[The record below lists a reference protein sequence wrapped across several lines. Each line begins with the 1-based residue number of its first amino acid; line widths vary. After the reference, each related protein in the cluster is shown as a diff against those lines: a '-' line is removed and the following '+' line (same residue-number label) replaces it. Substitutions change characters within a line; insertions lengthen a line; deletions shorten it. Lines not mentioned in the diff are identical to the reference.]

1 MVKALINPIA
11 SLSPEAND
19 LNGAHSLQAVC
30 HAVRQSVP
38 ERSAALD
45 AFGHI
50 RKARLEFGEVEM
62 EDGICATLSN
72 GVNQ

>member
-1 MVKALINPIA
+1 MISTDTIHFKRYVMLCGKVL
-11 SLSPEAND
+11 
-19 LNGAHSLQAVC
+19 
-30 HAVRQSVP
+30 P

-45 AFGHI
+45 AFGYI
-50 RKARLEFGEVEM
+50 CKARLEFGEIEM

>member
-1 MVKALINPIA
+1 M
-11 SLSPEAND
+11 LSTETIHFKRYVM
-19 LNGAHSLQAVC
+19 LCGKVL
-30 HAVRQSVP
+30 P

-45 AFGHI
+45 AFGYI
-50 RKARLEFGEVEM
+50 RKARLEFGEIEM